1 MHVPVI
7 FKRIRDF
14 LDFFFF
20 FFFLRRA
27 FSSRVSTSP
36 CVAKQSRTEHHHNI
50 DQSVEMTS

>member
-14 LDFFFF
+14 LDFFD
-20 FFFLRRA
+20 FFLRRA
-27 FSSRVSTSP
+27 FSSRVSTSL